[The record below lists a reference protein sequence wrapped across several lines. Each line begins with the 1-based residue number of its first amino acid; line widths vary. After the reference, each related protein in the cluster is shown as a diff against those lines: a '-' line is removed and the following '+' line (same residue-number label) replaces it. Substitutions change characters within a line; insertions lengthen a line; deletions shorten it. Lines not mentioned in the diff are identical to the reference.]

1 MISLKRE
8 EKRQYSSPEALV
20 EVSYQIP
27 DAGEGETVINN
38 QWPDTRI
45 FKKFV
50 TDVRSPDIEGWENG
64 IKAEDVEK
72 TRGTLS
78 LIHAVAVDIVQSLRG
93 NFVRKNS

>member
-50 TDVRSPDIEGWENG
+50 TDVRSPYIEGWENG